1 MVAIFELGE
10 FIGQNRN
17 PITSYS
23 KKLINPKKIYTVT
36 KRELLSI
43 F

>member
-10 FIGQNRN
+10 FISQNRK
-17 PITSYS
+17 PIASYS
-23 KKLINPKKIYTVT
+23 RKLINPKKIYTVT